1 MSKIFER
8 MQSRQFTRKQKSKL
22 EVALIYLILAVMFL
36 IIFYPLFWAFAI
48 SMNTTSNLFTASLS
62 PKNWSLDNYVWLF
75 TNPRSDYLLWYRNTL
90 FVSTIVTVVTT
101 LLVSFTAYAFSRYRF
116 RGRTYGLY
124 AFLLLQMFP
133 VLMAMVALFILLNT
147 IGLVDNLWG
156 LILIYI
162 GGNIPMNAFLV
173 KGYLDTL
180 PKSLDES
187 AKMDGAGHFRIFF
200 QILLPLA
207 KPILSV
213 VALFNFMAPFMDF
226 ILPRIVLRS
235 PENFTVALG
244 LYNFVNA
251 QFSNNFSRFAAGAV
265 LIAVPIATVYLLLQ
279 KYLISGLAAGA
290 TKG

>member
-1 MSKIFER
+1 MSKLFKK
-8 MQSRQFTRKQKSKL
+8 MQHKQFSRKNKSRL
-22 EVALIYLILAVMFL
+22 EVALIYLALAVMF
-36 IIFYPLFWAFAI
+36 IIIAYPLIWAVAM
-48 SMNTTSNLFTASLS
+48 SMNSSTNLYSASLS
-62 PKNWSLDNYVWLF
+62 PENWSLDNYEWLF

-90 FVSTIVTVVTT
+90 FVSSIVTVLTT
-101 LLVSFTAYAFSRYRF
+101 ILVLFTAYAFSRYRF

-133 VLMAMVALFILLNT
+133 VLMAMVALYILLNT
-147 IGLVDNLWG
+147 IGLLDNLWG
-156 LILIYI
+156 LIIIYV
-162 GGNIPMNAFLV
+162 GGNIPMNSFLV

-207 KPILSV
+207 KPIISV

-235 PENFTVALG
+235 PENFTLALG

-265 LIAVPIATVYLLLQ
+265 LVAIPIATVYLFLQ
-279 KYLISGLAAGA
+279 KYLISGLASGA

>member
-1 MSKIFER
+1 MKKLFTNMR
-8 MQSRQFTRKQKSKL
+8 DRQFSRKDKSKL
-22 EVALIYLILAVMFL
+22 EVALIYLILGIMFV
-36 IIFYPLFWAFAI
+36 IIAYPLFWAFAM
-48 SMNTTSNLFTASLS
+48 SMNTTSNLYTASLS
-62 PKNWSLDNYVWLF
+62 PENWSLDNFRWLF

-90 FVSTIVTVVTT
+90 FVSTVVTVVTT

-116 RGRTYGLY
+116 RGRTNGLY

-133 VLMAMVALFILLNT
+133 VLMAMVALYILLNT
-147 IGLVDNLWG
+147 IGLLDNLWG

-235 PENFTVALG
+235 PENFTLALG

-265 LIAVPIATVYLLLQ
+265 LIAIPIAT
-279 KYLISGLAAGA
+279 
-290 TKG
+290 

>member
-1 MSKIFER
+1 MSKLFKK
-8 MQSRQFTRKQKSKL
+8 MQQKQFSRKNKSRL
-22 EVALIYLILAVMFL
+22 EVALIYLALAVMF
-36 IIFYPLFWAFAI
+36 IIIAYPLIWAVAM
-48 SMNTTSNLFTASLS
+48 SMNSSGNLYSASLS
-62 PKNWSLDNYVWLF
+62 PENWSLDNYEWLF

-90 FVSTIVTVVTT
+90 FVSSVVTVLTT
-101 LLVSFTAYAFSRYRF
+101 ILVLFTAYAFSRYRF

-133 VLMAMVALFILLNT
+133 VLMAMVALYILLNT
-147 IGLVDNLWG
+147 IGLLDNLWG
-156 LILIYI
+156 LIIIYV
-162 GGNIPMNAFLV
+162 GGNIPMNSFLV

-207 KPILSV
+207 KPIISV

-235 PENFTVALG
+235 PENFTLALG

-251 QFSNNFSRFAAGAV
+251 QFSNNFNRFAAGAV
-265 LIAVPIATVYLLLQ
+265 LVAIPIATVYLFLQ
-279 KYLISGLAAGA
+279 KYLISGLASGA